1 MRCYA
6 NTEIRFYMFATDK
19 NDKVTDL
26 AIYLRFPPPPGCM
39 DECQSQRLFVCFWY
53 IYLLSINRLI
63 FQIPQ
68 CIRQMS
74 HNALFCNKNKCSH
87 MHVHIF
93 HGYKIV
99 HFGIWDW
106 YIMGFVNKVNLDCT
120 GAQGGA
126 WFRIKRRQA
135 AFHWQCQDS
144 NLGVSVS
151 RTHSDSPTHWMP
163 VIIIKRLSYPGSN

>member
-1 MRCYA
+1 MIRWPTSRSTWGFHPHLAAWTNVSRSDYLYA
-6 NTEIRFYMFATDK
+6 FD
-19 NDKVTDL
+19 
-26 AIYLRFPPPPGCM
+26 
-39 DECQSQRLFVCFWY
+39 

-74 HNALFCNKNKCSH
+74 HNALFCNREKCSH